1 MSLVSSLSDKVRD
14 GQLIVVDAL
23 SLETPKTAAIVEVL
37 KALEAGAKAIL
48 VADGA
53 DDAVLRSARN
63 ISNLRMLP
71 VAVLNTLDLVKHR
84 KVIMTLEAVRKAEQ
98 LWGGLSDRPAG
109 RRSAGAAAGRA
120 S

>member
-1 MSLVSSLSDKVRD
+1 MSLVSSLSDKVRE

-23 SLETPKTAAIVEVL
+23 GLETPKTAAMVEVL
-37 KALEAGAKAIL
+37 KALEAGEKAIL

-71 VAVLNTLDLVKHR
+71 AALLNTLDLVKHR
-84 KVIMTLEAVRKAEQ
+84 KVVMTLDAVRKAEQ
-98 LWGGLSDRPAG
+98 LWGELSDRRAG
-109 RRSAGAAAGRA
+109 RRSAGAAEAQA